1 MGSAAAG
8 SWRESWPAVTAQDS
22 TEALKPMGSEAQD
35 IPLTIAR
42 RLIEQ
47 GREEGRQEGRREQQ
61 QQLAGKLL
69 AQGTPLA
76 EVVELMELPLE
87 EVLGLMH

>member
-1 MGSAAAG
+1 
-8 SWRESWPAVTAQDS
+8 
-22 TEALKPMGSEAQD
+22 MGSEAQD